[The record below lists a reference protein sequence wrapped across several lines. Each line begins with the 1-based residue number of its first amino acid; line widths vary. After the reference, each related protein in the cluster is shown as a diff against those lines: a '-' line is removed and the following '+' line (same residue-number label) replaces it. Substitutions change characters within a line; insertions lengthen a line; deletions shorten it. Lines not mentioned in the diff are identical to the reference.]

1 MRIALA
7 IVAASLAAQSASAE
21 APTLVRGG
29 TFVYGRG
36 PDAVGL
42 DPAHESDGE
51 SFKVCDNLYEGL
63 VRFADDGTAIAP
75 CLASSWQTSK
85 DGRTWTFRLR
95 ENVHFHCGK
104 PLDAAAVEYS
114 IGRQWSGRKPAHA
127 DFGVGGPYPT
137 WGYLGMDAVLA
148 EIDVVDASTIRFR
161 LEEPSAPFLA
171 NLACNFAAIVCP
183 HDAHEQGAGFYRH
196 PCGTGPF
203 RFVEWKP
210 GDSVTL
216 ERFDGYRGE
225 SPYLDRVVFRSV
237 PENSARFFELISGAL
252 HGMDGIPAE
261 EVPSIEANADLV
273 LVGEPGMNVAYLA
286 MNLDH
291 APLGNVGVRRAV
303 EIGRAH
309 V

>member
-7 IVAASLAAQSASAE
+7 IVAASLVAQAAVAAE
-21 APTLVRGG
+21 PKPVRGG

-63 VRFADDGTAIAP
+63 VRFADDGTAIRP
-75 CLASSWQTSK
+75 CLASSWETSA
-85 DGRTWTFRLR
+85 DGRTWTFHLR
-95 ENVHFHCGK
+95 KDVHFHCGK
-104 PLDAAAVEYS
+104 TLDAAAVEYS
-114 IGRQWSGRKPAHA
+114 IARQWSARKPAHA

-137 WGYLGMDAVLA
+137 WGYLGMDAVLSA
-148 EIDVVDASTIRFR
+148 IEVVDPLTIRFR

-183 HDAHEQGAGFYRH
+183 DDAHSKGADFYRH

-210 GDSVTL
+210 G
-216 ERFDGYRGE
+216 
-225 SPYLDRVVFRSV
+225 
-237 PENSARFFELISGAL
+237 
-252 HGMDGIPAE
+252 
-261 EVPSIEANADLV
+261 
-273 LVGEPGMNVAYLA
+273 
-286 MNLDH
+286 
-291 APLGNVGVRRAV
+291 
-303 EIGRAH
+303 
-309 V
+309 